1 MTESDIQTA
10 ILHYLSACPDSRW
23 FRQNAGRA
31 KIKDRVVAFGTPGQA
46 DIRGIVAPLGRLVE
60 IEVKSRTGRQSEQQK
75 KYEAMLNSLGAVYIL
90 ARCVEDVWA
99 VLTCEFNDIDWP
111 TPGEVL

>member
-23 FRQNAGRA
+23 LRQNTGVAKLGGRTT
-31 KIKDRVVAFGTPGQA
+31 RFGTPGQA
-46 DIRGIVAPLGRLVE
+46 DIRGIVAPIGRLVE

-75 KYEAMLNSLGAVYIL
+75 KYQAMLNSLGAVYIL

-99 VLTCEFNDIDWP
+99 MLTYEFPDIDWP
-111 TPGEVL
+111 TPGSVL